1 MAVIDHIDRPHH
13 DANVRGES
21 LSEPVSAK
29 IGGGI
34 ALAGASAAGG
44 GDSMSRTGWAFA
56 VFSIAMVT
64 AGRADALWMRTTTP
78 KWPNGIV
85 PVCMTPAS
93 VNHPHAASLRSQL
106 EAAAARWSNVAR
118 VKFVPTATCDAGPFD
133 AVNLCPSTCQ
143 VTQVGSNSF
152 DATGC
157 PNGTLVIHYLGGG
170 NNSLTGYSPFSP
182 TVSIRDPDI
191 SGPYASLHE
200 LGHALG
206 FEHEQDRSENV
217 GGSLCNQGVDV
228 SAQGVGQDHLGT
240 TFDFWGVMDYCRGVG
255 SGDLTQR
262 DVMGAKNA
270 YGSRLSIGIFRNGGW
285 WLDMNNDGVS
295 NVPDRYLSFG
305 QAGDVP
311 VIFRDWTGGCTNNN
325 GHSRI
330 AIYRTETWAIDWN
343 GNGYWDGGD
352 GVYSPFGWPV
362 ALPVVGVWGGSP
374 SFDSIGV
381 MNGGQWMM
389 DTNGSGAFDYGID
402 SFYWFGQAGDLPVVG
417 AWAAQTSGWFGPP
430 RPKSIGVYR
439 GAGTW

>member
-1 MAVIDHIDRPHH
+1 
-13 DANVRGES
+13 
-21 LSEPVSAK
+21 
-29 IGGGI
+29 
-34 ALAGASAAGG
+34 
-44 GDSMSRTGWAFA
+44 
-56 VFSIAMVT
+56 
-64 AGRADALWMRTTTP
+64 
-78 KWPNGIV
+78 
-85 PVCMTPAS
+85 
-93 VNHPHAASLRSQL
+93 
-106 EAAAARWSNVAR
+106 
-118 VKFVPTATCDAGPFD
+118 
-133 AVNLCPSTCQ
+133 
-143 VTQVGSNSF
+143 
-152 DATGC
+152 
-157 PNGTLVIHYLGGG
+157 
-170 NNSLTGYSPFSP
+170 
-182 TVSIRDPDI
+182 VSIRDPDI

-439 GAGTW
+439 GAGTWALDVNGNGAWDATDVAYYNFGQAGDKPIVGDWNGDGRTKIGVYSNGTWKLDFNGNGVYDPDQDMGDVTYSYPQYPDAADQPVVGDWGF